1 MEKDLKAINKLARKI
16 NDEKLRALLD
26 EVIDKVEEEDQ
37 EEPTS
42 EGEPTEVKQ
51 EVDATPTPPKEET
64 PTEEKKTYDLD
75 DIKAQL
81 GFDKVEAVII
91 SYDEKIKKLEEE
103 LKKSRNSGYSP
114 GGQTQEPDTTVD
126 DIFARLKT
134 NHIKK

>member
-26 EVIDKVEEEDQ
+26 EVIDKVEDEES
-37 EEPTS
+37 S
-42 EGEPTEVKQ
+42 EGEPAVEEKV
-51 EVDATPTPPKEET
+51 EEADATPTPPKEET

-75 DIKAQL
+75 DVKAQL
-81 GFDKVEAVII
+81 GFDKVEALLVA
-91 SYDEKIKKLEEE
+91 YDEKINKLEEE
-103 LKKSRNSGYSP
+103 LKKTRNSGYSP
-114 GGQTQEPDTTVD
+114 GGSPQEPDTTVD